1 MCASATPCPLQGKG
15 RKRGFSI
22 IRKPDMPLFFYC
34 NNVEVRYVGTCPETG
49 ISFYSSTRTTYG
61 VKVYPDGRKAVENA
75 TGVNKGKSYAHGK
88 AEYFQFKD
96 AFGQKKGILASHAV
110 WMAAGRT
117 IPEGMTIDHING
129 CTTDNCIENLRCIS
143 NALNNRDGGF
153 LRKLRHKGI
162 NPIAIQRSY
171 LLRYFA
177 RMAKIKEAISQ
188 RKYERLTFDQLRS
201 ILYLPARELTDC
213 LQSLYNVQIEF
224 QL

>member
-1 MCASATPCPLQGKG
+1 M
-15 RKRGFSI
+15 RNFEI
-22 IRKPDMPLFFYC
+22 IRKPDMPLFTYC

-49 ISFYSSTRTTYG
+49 ISFYSSIRCTYG
-61 VKVYPDGRKAVENA
+61 VKVYPNGGKVVVNA
-75 TGVNKGKSYAHGK
+75 TGTKYGRPNAHGK
-88 AEYFQFKD
+88 AEYLCFKH
-96 AFGQKKGILASHAV
+96 AFGHCKHILAAHAV

-153 LRKLRHKGI
+153 LTKLRNKGI
-162 NPIAIQRSY
+162 NPVAIQRSY

-177 RMAKIKEAISQ
+177 RMAKIKEAISLN
-188 RKYERLTFDQLRS
+188 KYRHLTFDQLRS
-201 ILYLPARELTDC
+201 ILYLPARELTDS

-224 QL
+224 IL

>member
-1 MCASATPCPLQGKG
+1 
-15 RKRGFSI
+15 
-22 IRKPDMPLFFYC
+22 MPLFFYY

-49 ISFYSSTRTTYG
+49 ISFYSSTRCTYG
-61 VKVYPDGRKAVENA
+61 VKVYPNGRKAVENA
-75 TGVNKGKSYAHGK
+75 TGIKHGKPYAHGK
-88 AEYFQFKD
+88 AEYLCFIN
-96 AFGQKKGILASHAV
+96 AFGQCKNILASHAV

-129 CTTDNCIENLRCIS
+129 CTTDNCIENLRCITS
-143 NALNNRDGGF
+143 ALNVRDGGF
-153 LRKLRHKGI
+153 LRKLRNKGI

-177 RMAKIKEAISQ
+177 RMAKIKEALSEH
-188 RKYERLTFDQLRS
+188 KYGHLTFDQLRS

>member
-1 MCASATPCPLQGKG
+1 M
-15 RKRGFSI
+15 RNFEI
-22 IRKPDMPLFFYC
+22 IHKPDMPLFTYC

-49 ISFYSSTRTTYG
+49 ISFYSSTRCTYG
-61 VKVYPDGRKAVENA
+61 VRVYPDERMVVVNA
-75 TGVNKGKSYAHGK
+75 TGIKQGKPYAHGK
-88 AEYFQFKD
+88 AEYLCFKN
-96 AFGQKKGILASHAV
+96 AFGKCKHIFASHAV
-110 WMAAGRT
+110 WIAAGRT

-143 NALNNRDGGF
+143 NALNARDGGF

-162 NPIAIQRSY
+162 NPVAIRTNY

-177 RMAKIKEAISQ
+177 RMAKIKEAISEW
-188 RKYERLTFDQLRS
+188 KYKQLTFDQLRS

-224 QL
+224 FL

>member
-1 MCASATPCPLQGKG
+1 MRNFEILK
-15 RKRGFSI
+15 
-22 IRKPDMPLFFYC
+22 KPDMPLFTYC

-49 ISFYSSTRTTYG
+49 VSFYSSTRCTYG
-61 VKVYPDGRKAVENA
+61 VKVYPNGRKAVENA
-75 TGVNKGKSYAHGK
+75 TGVKYGKPYAHGK
-88 AEYFQFKD
+88 AEYLYFKD
-96 AFGQKKGILASHAV
+96 AFGKHKGILASRAV

-129 CTTDNCIENLRCIS
+129 CTTDNCIENLRCIT

-153 LRKLRHKGI
+153 LRKLRNKGF
-162 NPIAIQRSY
+162 NPVAIQRSY

-177 RMAKIKEAISQ
+177 RMAKIKEALTK
-188 RKYERLTFDQLRS
+188 RKYNCLTFDQLRS

>member
-1 MCASATPCPLQGKG
+1 MCASVTPCPLQGKG

-49 ISFYSSTRTTYG
+49 ISFYSSTRCTYG
-61 VKVYPDGRKAVENA
+61 VKVYPDGRKAVVNA
-75 TGVNKGKSYAHGK
+75 TGIKQGKHYAHGK
-88 AEYFQFKD
+88 AEYLCFKN
-96 AFGQKKGILASHAV
+96 AFGQCKNIQASHAV
-110 WMAAGRT
+110 WMAAGNT

-129 CTTDNCIENLRCIS
+129 CTTDNCIENLRCIT

-171 LLRYFA
+171 LLRYFE
-177 RMAKIKEAISQ
+177 RMAKIKEAFSE
-188 RKYERLTFDQLRS
+188 RKYKHLTFDQLRS
-201 ILYLPARELTDC
+201 ILYLPKQELT
-213 LQSLYNVQIEF
+213 YNLLLFYDIEIDF

>member
-1 MCASATPCPLQGKG
+1 MRNFEILK
-15 RKRGFSI
+15 
-22 IRKPDMPLFFYC
+22 KPDMPLFTYC
-34 NNVEVRYVGTCPETG
+34 NNVEVKYVGTCPETG
-49 ISFYSSTRTTYG
+49 ISFYSSTRCTYG
-61 VKVYPDGRKAVENA
+61 VKVYPNGRMVVENA
-75 TGVNKGKSYAHGK
+75 TGVKYGKSYAHGK
-88 AEYFQFKD
+88 AEYLKFQH
-96 AFGQKKGILASHAV
+96 AFGRMKGILASHAV

-153 LRKLRHKGI
+153 LTKLRNKGI

-177 RMAKIKEAISQ
+177 RMAKIKEAITEWE
-188 RKYERLTFDQLRS
+188 YHCLTFDQLRS
-201 ILYLPARELTDC
+201 ILYLPARELT
-213 LQSLYNVQIEF
+213 YNLLLFYDIEIEF

>member
-1 MCASATPCPLQGKG
+1 MRNFEILK
-15 RKRGFSI
+15 
-22 IRKPDMPLFFYC
+22 KPDMPLFTYC
-34 NNVEVRYVGTCPETG
+34 NNVEVKYVGTCPETG
-49 ISFYSSTRTTYG
+49 VSFYSSTRCTYG

-75 TGVNKGKSYAHGK
+75 TGTKYGKDYGHGK
-88 AEYFQFKD
+88 AEYLVFRH
-96 AFGQKKGILASHAV
+96 AFGHCKGILASHAV
-110 WMAAGRT
+110 WMATGRT

-153 LRKLRHKGI
+153 LTKLRNKGI

-177 RMAKIKEAISQ
+177 RMAKIKEAISLH
-188 RKYERLTFDQLRS
+188 KYERLTFEQLRS
-201 ILYLPARELTDC
+201 ILYLPKQELTDC